1 MFDKQYSSLFLN
13 DLEDI
18 LENVP
23 GLNSISNDLDN
34 KLDIFMKF
42 IRYLQTFLDKFN
54 YIVTLGN
61 VVKTKIVVQSNLL

>member
-1 MFDKQYSSLFLN
+1 
-13 DLEDI
+13 
-18 LENVP
+18 
-23 GLNSISNDLDN
+23 
-34 KLDIFMKF
+34 MKF